1 MKHHHQGMLF
11 VATNVASE
19 DEADFNRWYDH
30 EHVEERVAIRG
41 FLSGTRYRARQAAR
55 RYLGLYKT
63 SGLDDF
69 TSADYH
75 AAFTRQTPW
84 SVQNLQKMVNP
95 MRRVCRI
102 ESRVGQGSGAHLAV
116 LTCHTTVTAAAC
128 QQLGETL
135 SARPGFVTSAL
146 LSPDTALSS
155 PLPKEVRDSIAL
167 QQIMLIE
174 ASSEAAIDDLAQQ
187 ASEKLA
193 ATVEFYSLSW
203 QLTAQEMAP

>member
-1 MKHHHQGMLF
+1 MKHHQGMLF

-41 FLSGTRYRARQAAR
+41 FISGARYRARQAAR

-63 SGLDDF
+63 SGLEDF
-69 TSADYH
+69 TSDDYH

-95 MRRVCRI
+95 MRRVCCI

-116 LTCHTTVTAAAC
+116 LTCPSTVTAATC
-128 QQLGETL
+128 QQLGVAL
-135 SARPGFVTSAL
+135 SDRPGFVTSVL

-155 PLPKEVRDSIAL
+155 PLPKEVRDTSAL
-167 QQIMLIE
+167 QQMVLIE
-174 ASSEAAIDDLAQQ
+174 ASSEAAIDDLAQL
-187 ASEKLA
+187 AAEKLA

-203 QLTAQEMAP
+203 QLTAQEIAP

>member
-1 MKHHHQGMLF
+1 MKHHPQGMLF
-11 VATNVASE
+11 VATDVASE
-19 DEADFNRWYDH
+19 DEADFNRWYDL

-63 SGLDDF
+63 RGLDDF

-84 SVQNLQKMVNP
+84 SVANLQKMVNP

-116 LTCHTTVTAAAC
+116 LTCRTAVTAAAC

-135 SARPGFVTSAL
+135 SGRPGFVASAL
-146 LSPDTALSS
+146 LSPDTDLSS
-155 PLPKEVRDSIAL
+155 PLPKEVRDGEVL
-167 QQIMLIE
+167 RQMLLIE
-174 ASSEAAIDDLAQQ
+174 ASSEAAIDDLARRAQQ
-187 ASEKLA
+187 TLA
-193 ATVEFYSLSW
+193 VTVEFYSLSW